1 MSETTAIRI
10 VEDPTGG
17 AEGYIGRVGRRR
29 VRLPLAL
36 VAAAV
41 VAEAAVLV
49 LRPRSGVIEPV
60 PVSASSYFTAEQID
74 RARDFR
80 RPQLALYVSQLA
92 LEGALLLVLVRRP
105 PPALTAPRRPIVAGA
120 AAGAALSLALTAV
133 TLPLGAVARQRAV
146 EVGLVTQSWAGWA
159 SDLVKSGAIG
169 AGLAAG
175 GSALLLG
182 LMRRFPRHWWA
193 PASGLAV
200 VVGVVFLYAG
210 PVLLDPVF
218 NRFERLPSGQTR
230 GDVLDLARRA
240 AVRVGGVYQVD
251 ASRRT
256 TAANAYVTGLGA
268 TKRVVLYDTLL
279 EHFSRDQVRLVV
291 AHELAH
297 VHYRDVPRGLLYLA
311 LVAPAAMLAVQRL
324 TERLSPAR
332 GTPAVLPAAA
342 LSLALVSGALG
353 IVSNQL
359 SRRVEQRADSFS
371 LRLTRAPEPFIA
383 FERGI
388 TVRNLAE
395 PDPPGWV
402 VALLATHPPTVER
415 IGAAVAYER

>member
-1 MSETTAIRI
+1 MSETTAMRIR
-10 VEDPTGG
+10 EDPTGAG
-17 AEGYIGRVGRRR
+17 GGYIGRVDRRR
-29 VRLPLAL
+29 VRLPVAL

-49 LRPRSGVIEPV
+49 LRPRAGLIQPV
-60 PVSASSYFTAEQID
+60 PVSATSYFTPQQIE

-80 RPQLALYVSQLA
+80 RPQFVLYAGQVA

-105 PPALTAPRRPIVAGA
+105 PRLLRSTRRPIVVGA
-120 AAGAALSLALTAV
+120 AAGAALSVALTVV
-133 TLPLGAVARQRAV
+133 TLPLAAASRQRAV
-146 EVGLVTQSWAGWA
+146 EVGLVTQSWTGWGL
-159 SDLVKSGAIG
+159 DVVKSTLIG
-169 AGLAAG
+169 AALAAA
-175 GSALLLG
+175 GSGLLLG
-182 LMRRFPRHWWA
+182 LMRRYPRHWWA

-200 VVGVVFLYAG
+200 VVGAAFLYAG
-210 PVLLDPVF
+210 PVVLDPVF
-218 NRFERLPSGQTR
+218 NRFERLPPGQAR
-230 GDVLDLARRA
+230 SDVLDLARQA
-240 AVRVGGVYQVD
+240 GVRVGEVYRVD

-256 TAANAYVTGLGA
+256 TAANAYVTGLGS

-279 EHFSRDQVRLVV
+279 EHFSRDEIRLVV
-291 AHELAH
+291 AHELGH

-311 LVAPAAMLAVQRL
+311 LVAPAAMLAVARL

-342 LSLALVSGALG
+342 LSLALVSGTIG

-371 LRLTRAPEPFIA
+371 LRLTRAPKPFIA

-388 TVRNLAE
+388 TVRNVVE

-402 VALLATHPPTVER
+402 VALLATHPPAVER
-415 IGAAVAYER
+415 IGTAVAYER

>member
-1 MSETTAIRI
+1 M
-10 VEDPTGG
+10 
-17 AEGYIGRVGRRR
+17 
-29 VRLPLAL
+29 RLPLAL

-60 PVSASSYFTAEQID
+60 PVSASSYFSAEQID

-80 RPQLALYVSQLA
+80 RPQLALYVGQLA
-92 LEGALLLVLVRRP
+92 LEAALLLVLVRRP
-105 PPALTAPRRPIVAGA
+105 PRALTAPRRPIVAGA
-120 AAGAALSLALTAV
+120 AAGAALSLALTVV

-175 GSALLLG
+175 GSAVLLG

>member
-1 MSETTAIRI
+1 MRI
-10 VEDPTGG
+10 GEDPTGAG
-17 AEGYIGRVGRRR
+17 SGYIGRVDRRR
-29 VRLPLAL
+29 VRLPVAL

-41 VAEAAVLV
+41 VAEAAVV
-49 LRPRSGVIEPV
+49 ALRPRAGVIQPARI
-60 PVSASSYFTAEQID
+60 SAGSYFTAEQVA

-80 RPQLALYVSQLA
+80 RPQLALYAGQLA
-92 LEGALLLVLVRRP
+92 LEGALLLVLARRP
-105 PPALTAPRRPIVAGA
+105 PRLLSAGRHPIVAGA
-120 AAGAALSLALTAV
+120 ATGAALSVALTVV
-133 TLPLGAVARQRAV
+133 TLPLGVVLRQRAV
-146 EVGLVTQSWAGWA
+146 EVGLVTQSWSGWG
-159 SDLVKSGAIG
+159 SDLVKSGVIG
-169 AGLAAG
+169 ATLAAG

-200 VVGVVFLYAG
+200 LVGAAFLYAG
-210 PVLLDPVF
+210 PVILDPVF
-218 NRFERLPSGQTR
+218 NRFERLPPGQTR
-230 GDVLDLARRA
+230 SDVLDLARDA
-240 AVRVGGVYQVD
+240 GVRVGQIYEVD

-256 TAANAYVTGLGA
+256 TAANAYVTGLGS

-279 EHFSRDQVRLVV
+279 EHFSRDEVRLVV

-342 LSLALVSGALG
+342 LSLALVSGAVG

-371 LRLTRAPEPFIA
+371 LRLTRAPQPFIA

-388 TVRNLAE
+388 TVRNVVE

-402 VALLATHPPTVER
+402 VALLATHPPAVER